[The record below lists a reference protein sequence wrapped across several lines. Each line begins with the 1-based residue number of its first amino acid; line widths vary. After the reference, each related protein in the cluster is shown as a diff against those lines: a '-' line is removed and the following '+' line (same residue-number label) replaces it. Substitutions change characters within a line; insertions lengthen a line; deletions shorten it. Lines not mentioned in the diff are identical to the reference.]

1 MRAEIEKIQQM
12 MEAADYVTDAAIA
25 TSVHLAMT
33 LKKPLLI
40 EGHAGVGKTEVA
52 KVMARMLQTNLIRL
66 QCYEGLDAAQA
77 LYEWNYPKQLLHIK
91 LEEATTHTLREK
103 EATIFSEP
111 FLIRRPLLQAI
122 SQDGKPPVLLIDEVD
137 RCVTADTLVTTTRGL
152 KRASEIQPDDEVVS
166 FDPAA
171 FRVTRSRVKKVV
183 PRETTKV
190 VRLLVGGRFLEV
202 TPEHR
207 FVRFS
212 GEGHEVVRADQLAKG
227 DRLPLHK
234 AYPAETGSPGVRF
247 DFADSP
253 IKLTERGKHL
263 LHSAYRASGRTYQ
276 ELSGAAGVSRAHL
289 RNVLQP
295 ASIRD
300 SLRASV
306 LDTLS
311 AELGVEE
318 PLSQPE
324 YATGLRVH
332 EGVALYE
339 LFGYMVADGCF
350 TSDRLCI
357 ADKDRAN
364 LELYSDKFDEAFGQ
378 RPRILPGPHRNHELT
393 YHSLPLG
400 RFLNRVLGPGLA
412 RSRRRMVP
420 DFVFSAAPDRRAAFV
435 RGYFDGEG
443 WVGDHQVSATS
454 ASPYLVV
461 GIQALLGSLGVDSH
475 LTTTKAQPG
484 SFGQGPYYTLSISD
498 AAAFAREVDF
508 CAPAKQARLAGLRPA
523 RWSRTETLPARP
535 VLEALRTLTDRTV
548 LRDTPSHQTVYD
560 ILAGRVGPNV
570 SSLHRISAAFD
581 SPGLRD
587 LLGRGVVL
595 GEVTHVETVE
605 APQAVYD
612 FVLDG
617 QPYFVAN
624 QVVTHNCDEEF
635 EAFLL
640 ESLAEFQVT
649 IPEIGTIKATHPP
662 YVILTS
668 NRVRELSD
676 ALRRR
681 CLYLWVD
688 FPGFE
693 KEVRIVT
700 RKVPGVNE
708 ALARQISRFMEGL
721 RTMRLAKVPGVA
733 ETLDWAQAL
742 ASLHADHLDEEL
754 VLETLGCVLKDADD
768 IKRFKRELTSSGL
781 KRFVAAEG

>member
-1 MRAEIEKIQQM
+1 MRHEIEKIQQM
-12 MEAADYVTDAAIA
+12 MEAADYVTDPAIA

-52 KVMARMLQTNLIRL
+52 KVMARMLDTNLIRL

-122 SQDGKPPVLLIDEVD
+122 SQDGRPPVLLIDEVD
-137 RCVTADTLVTTTRGL
+137 RCVTANTLVTTAQGL
-152 KRASEIQPDDEVVS
+152 KRASEIRPGDEVVS
-166 FDPAA
+166 FDPTA
-171 FRVTRSRVKKVV
+171 FQITRSRVKQVV
-183 PRETTKV
+183 PRETTRI

-207 FVRFS
+207 FVRF
-212 GEGHEVVRADQLAKG
+212 GPEGHAVVRADQLRKG

-234 AYPAETGSPGVRF
+234 GSALDSGREDRPGSPGSRSTQRLPSAHRSSSRHEGPGATTVETLPGQPGPGTF
-247 DFADSP
+247 LYS
-253 IKLTERGKHL
+253 L
-263 LHSAYRASGRTYQ
+263 LG
-276 ELSGAAGVSRAHL
+276 
-289 RNVLQP
+289 
-295 ASIRD
+295 
-300 SLRASV
+300 ASV
-306 LDTLS
+306 ERRTKFL
-311 AELGVEE
+311 EE
-318 PLSQPE
+318 
-324 YATGLRVH
+324 
-332 EGVALYE
+332 
-339 LFGYMVADGCF
+339 C
-350 TSDRLCI
+350 
-357 ADKDRAN
+357 
-364 LELYSDKFDEAFGQ
+364 
-378 RPRILPGPHRNHELT
+378 
-393 YHSLPLG
+393 
-400 RFLNRVLGPGLA
+400 
-412 RSRRRMVP
+412 
-420 DFVFSAAPDRRAAFV
+420 
-435 RGYFDGEG
+435 FDGGYE
-443 WVGDHQVSATS
+443 VTS
-454 ASPYLVV
+454 GSPYLLV
-461 GIQALLGSLGVDSH
+461 GIQALLSSLGQD
-475 LTTTKAQPG
+475 
-484 SFGQGPYYTLSISD
+484 GQIALGPARFDILENRCASYTLSFSGD
-498 AAAFAREVDF
+498 
-508 CAPAKQARLAGLRPA
+508 
-523 RWSRTETLPARP
+523 
-535 VLEALRTLTDRTV
+535 LEA
-548 LRDTPSHQTVYD
+548 
-560 ILAGRVGPNV
+560 
-570 SSLHRISAAFD
+570 
-581 SPGLRD
+581 SPLSEA
-587 LLGRGVVL
+587 RGAVL
-595 GEVTHVETVE
+595 GEVTHVEPVE

-649 IPEIGTIKATHPP
+649 IPELGTIKAAHPP

-681 CLYLWVD
+681 CLYLWID

-700 RKVPGVNE
+700 RKVPEVNE
-708 ALARQISRFMEGL
+708 ALAREISRFMEGL
-721 RTMRLAKVPGVA
+721 RTMRLSKVPGVA
-733 ETLDWAQAL
+733 ESLDWAQAL

-768 IKRFKRELTSSGL
+768 IKRFKRELTAGGL

>member
-12 MEAADYVTDAAIA
+12 MEKADYVTDPAIA

-52 KVMARMLQTNLIRL
+52 KVMARMLDTNLIRL

-91 LEEATTHTLREK
+91 LEEATTHSLREK

-122 SQDGKPPVLLIDEVD
+122 SQEGKPPVLLIDEVD
-137 RCVTADTLVTTTRGL
+137 RCVTANTLVTTLQGL
-152 KRASEIQPDDEVVS
+152 RRASEIQPGDEVVS

-171 FRVTRSRVKKVV
+171 FRMTRSRVKKVV
-183 PRETTKV
+183 PHETAQV

-207 FVRFS
+207 FVRFN
-212 GEGHEVVRADQLAKG
+212 GEGHEVVRADQLRKG
-227 DRLPLHK
+227 DHLPLHK
-234 AYPAETGSPGVRF
+234 GHAADTTGTELRF
-247 DFADSP
+247 DFSDSP
-253 IKLTERGKHL
+253 IKLTERGKRL
-263 LHSAYRASGRTYQ
+263 LPSAYRDSGRTSQ
-276 ELSGAAGVSRAHL
+276 ELSGAARVSRAHL

-306 LDTLS
+306 LHALS

-318 PLSQPE
+318 PLAQPE

-357 ADKDRAN
+357 ADKDQAN
-364 LELYSDKFDEAFGQ
+364 LELYADKFEEAFGR

-400 RFLNRVLGPGLA
+400 RFLNRTLGSGFV
-412 RSRRRMVP
+412 RSRHRLVP
-420 DFVFSAAPDRRAAFV
+420 DFVFSSPADRRAAFV

-443 WVGDHQVSATS
+443 WVGDHQISATS
-454 ASPYLVV
+454 ASAYLLV
-461 GIQALLGSLGVDSH
+461 GIQALLGSLGVDSS
-475 LTTTKAQPG
+475 LTRTKANPG
-484 SFGQGPYYTLSISD
+484 TFGTGPYYTLSISD
-498 AAAFAREVDF
+498 ASGFAREIGF
-508 CAPAKQARLAGLRPA
+508 CAPAKQARLAKLRPP
-523 RWSRTETLPARP
+523 RWGRAETLPARP
-535 VLEALRTLTDRTV
+535 VLEALRDLTDRTV
-548 LRDTPSHQTVYD
+548 LGDTPSHQTVYD
-560 ILAGRVGPNV
+560 ILAGRVAPNV
-570 SSLHRISAAFD
+570 SSLQRISAAFD
-581 SPGLRD
+581 SPDLRE
-587 LLGRGVVL
+587 LLRRGVVL

-617 QPYFVAN
+617 EPYFVAN
-624 QVVTHNCDEEF
+624 QIVTHNCDEEF

-649 IPEIGTIKATHPP
+649 IPELGTIKAKHPP

-681 CLYLWVD
+681 CLYLWID

-700 RKVPGVNE
+700 RKVAGVNQ
-708 ALARQISRFMEGL
+708 ALAREISRFMEGL
-721 RTMRLAKVPGVA
+721 RTMRLSKVPGVA
-733 ETLDWAQAL
+733 ESLDWAQAL
-742 ASLHADHLDEEL
+742 ASLHANHLDEEL

-768 IKRFKRELTSSGL
+768 IKRFRRELTSSGL